1 MLAAP
6 SDSARNDTSLLSAD
20 LQADGQALPEGGVL
34 ILLVSLPDCHWC
46 HEIRSRY
53 LLPIHRDRDNHR
65 DLRIREIRLTG
76 DDTVDF
82 DGRRKDIEAI
92 AARWSVQ
99 VAPTVL
105 FLDRCGSPLTEA
117 LIGGD
122 VAGFYGAYF
131 DRALAAARA
140 LARAT
145 PIRDC

>member
-1 MLAAP
+1 M
-6 SDSARNDTSLLSAD
+6 RNDTSLLATD
-20 LQADGQALPEGGVL
+20 LRADGKGLPEGGVL

-46 HEIRSRY
+46 HQIRSRY
-53 LLPIHRDRDNHR
+53 LLPIQRDIERHP

-76 DDTVDF
+76 DDAGDF

-105 FLDRCGSPLTEA
+105 FLDRCGMPLTEA

-131 DRALAAARA
+131 DRALAAAQAQAQSQAGIAPR
-140 LARAT
+140 
-145 PIRDC
+145 RDC